1 MMSVIEKLAC
11 SVGRNDEIPNQE
23 LAKELCR
30 TKDEDNIK
38 ELVQSLFNGS
48 TAIKN
53 DSIKV
58 LYEIGEAQPELI
70 SSYVGDFIKLLN
82 SKNNRLV
89 WGAMTALS
97 TIATINPDNIFKNI
111 DLVFDVIKKG
121 SVITVDNGI
130 SVLAKVGSANKEYEK
145 NILPF
150 LLEHLET
157 CRPREVAQHSE
168 RSMVIAN
175 SENKI
180 KFQGVLEKRLEDL
193 TQSQQARVKMVLKKV
208 INL

>member
-1 MMSVIEKLAC
+1 MSIIEKLAC
-11 SVGRNDEIPNQE
+11 SMGRNDEIPNQE

-30 TKDEDNIK
+30 TKDLESIQ
-38 ELVQSLFNGS
+38 ELAQSLFSGS

-70 SSYVGDFIKLLN
+70 SPYVEEFIKLLN
-82 SKNNRLV
+82 SGNNRLV

-97 TIATINPDNIFKNI
+97 TIAEKNSDIIFQNM
-111 DLVFDVIKKG
+111 DLIFDVIKKG

-130 SVLAKVGSANKEYEK
+130 SVVAKVGSTKKDYETK
-145 NILPF
+145 IVPF

-157 CRPREVAQHSE
+157 CKPREVAQHSE
-168 RSMVIAN
+168 RSMIIVN
-175 SENKI
+175 SSNKAHFEKI
-180 KFQGVLEKRLEDL
+180 LEKRWDDL
-193 TQSQQARVKMVLKKV
+193 TSAQRTRVKRVLKKM
-208 INL
+208 NEL

>member
-1 MMSVIEKLAC
+1 MSVIDKLAC
-11 SVGRNDEIPNQE
+11 SLGRNDEIPNQE

-30 TKDEDNIK
+30 TKDSDSIK
-38 ELVQSLFNGS
+38 ELIQCLFNGS
-48 TAIKN
+48 TAMKN

-70 SSYVGDFIKLLN
+70 ASYVDDFIKLLS

-89 WGAMTALS
+89 WGGMTALS
-97 TIATINPDNIFKNI
+97 TVANINPDKIYQNI
-111 DLVFDVIKKG
+111 DLIFDVIKKG

-130 SVLAKVGSANKEYEK
+130 SVLAKIGSAKKEYATK
-145 NILPF
+145 ALPF
-150 LLEHLET
+150 LLKHLET
-157 CRPREVAQHSE
+157 CSPREVAQHSE

-180 KFQGVLEKRLEDL
+180 EFQRILEKRLDDL
-193 TQSQQARVKMVLKKV
+193 TQSQQARVKRVLKKV
-208 INL
+208 SNL

>member
-1 MMSVIEKLAC
+1 MSVIEKLAC
-11 SVGRNDEIPNQE
+11 SLGRNDEIPNQE

-30 TKDEDNIK
+30 TKDGDSIK

-48 TAIKN
+48 NAIKN

-70 SSYVGDFIKLLN
+70 ASYVDDFIKLLN

-89 WGAMTALS
+89 WGGMTALS
-97 TIATINPDNIFKNI
+97 TVANIIPDKIFKNI
-111 DLVFDVIKKG
+111 DLIFDVIKKG

-130 SVLAKVGSANKEYEK
+130 SVLAKVGSVNKEYEDK
-145 NILPF
+145 ILPF
-150 LLEHLET
+150 LLKHLEN

-180 KFQGVLEKRLEDL
+180 AFQKVLEKRLDDL
-193 TQSQQARVKMVLKKV
+193 TSSQQARVKKVLKKV
-208 INL
+208 SNL

>member
-1 MMSVIEKLAC
+1 MSVIDKLAC
-11 SVGRNDEIPNQE
+11 SLGRNDEIPNQE

-30 TKDEDNIK
+30 TRDGDSIK
-38 ELVQSLFNGS
+38 ELVQCLFNGT

-70 SSYVGDFIKLLN
+70 SSYVDDFIKLLN

-97 TIATINPDNIFKNI
+97 TVANINPGKIFENI
-111 DLVFDVIKKG
+111 DLIFDVIKKG

-130 SVLAKVGSANKEYEK
+130 SVLAKVGSVNKEYEK
-145 NILPF
+145 KILPF
-150 LLEHLET
+150 LLEHLAT

-168 RSMVIAN
+168 RSIVIAN

-180 KFQGVLEKRLEDL
+180 EFQRVLEKRLDDL
-193 TQSQQARVKMVLKKV
+193 TPSQQARVKRVLKK
-208 INL
+208 

>member
-1 MMSVIEKLAC
+1 MSVIDKLAC
-11 SVGRNDEIPNQE
+11 SLGRNDEVPNQA

-30 TKDEDNIK
+30 RKDGDSIQA
-38 ELVQSLFNGS
+38 LVQCLFNRT

-58 LYEIGEAQPELI
+58 LYEIGEVQPELI
-70 SSYVGDFIKLLN
+70 SSYANEFIKLLN

-97 TIATINPDNIFKNI
+97 TIATINPGDIFKNI

-121 SVITVDNGI
+121 SVITVDNGV
-130 SVLAKVGSANKEYEK
+130 SVLAKVGSMNEEYENK
-145 NILPF
+145 AFPF
-150 LLEHLET
+150 LLKHLET
-157 CRPREVAQHSE
+157 CRSKEVAQHSE

-175 SENKI
+175 SRNNAEL
-180 KFQGVLEKRLEDL
+180 QRVLEKRLNDL
-193 TQSQQARVKMVLKKV
+193 TPSQQTRVRKVLKK
-208 INL
+208 IISL